1 MYINSGINYLFS
13 SLIDSILG
21 YPIYIFIIISSII
34 LLILLLNRS
43 RVIKYI
49 VLSINIIICI
59 LIFINYNYHLF
70 SIHILNHSIYNIY
83 FYFLN
88 SIVFLIINTT
98 MLFKDKY
105 YKLNS
110 IIYTISLIFIVFS
123 LFMTYYLS
131 NNHYII
137 IYNIYPEIVIGN
149 IIYIVYYLLIIVRK
163 IFDCTHLF

>member
-1 MYINSGINYLFS
+1 MYINNGISYLFS
-13 SLIDSILG
+13 RLIDSILG

-49 VLSINIIICI
+49 VLNINIIICI
-59 LIFINYNYHLF
+59 LILINYNYHLF

-88 SIVFLIINTT
+88 SIVFLIINTI

-110 IIYTISLIFIVFS
+110 IIYTISLIFILFS